1 MADTQVL
8 GTCVFGRAGSSPA
21 SRTQLQVRSYSS
33 YVAKKSA
40 AKIKMEAA
48 EIKRAAAARREEK
61 KLKNINPATNDDV
74 DLDYYASVDQ
84 AWVEI
89 GLAAPARRAL
99 IDDGLFKLSDL
110 RKTSLAAVKELH
122 GMGPNAIRILISE
135 MKKADLSFRK

>member
-1 MADTQVL
+1 M
-8 GTCVFGRAGSSPA
+8 
-21 SRTQLQVRSYSS
+21 
-33 YVAKKSA
+33 AKKSA

-48 EIKRAAAARREEK
+48 EVKRAAAARREK
-61 KLKNINPATNDDV
+61 KRSQKLSAQSQCAVTNGEV
-74 DLDYYASVDQ
+74 DLEYYASVDG
-84 AWVEI
+84 AWVEL

-122 GMGPNAIRILISE
+122 GMGPNAIRILTTA

>member
-1 MADTQVL
+1 M
-8 GTCVFGRAGSSPA
+8 
-21 SRTQLQVRSYSS
+21 
-33 YVAKKSA
+33 AKKSP
-40 AKIKMEAA
+40 AKIKKEAA

-61 KLKNINPATNDDV
+61 KLQRSNFSAQTDSSNSDI

-84 AWVEI
+84 AWREL

-99 IDDGLFKLSDL
+99 IDDGFFKLSDL

-122 GMGPNAIRILISE
+122 GMGPNAIRILTTE

>member
-1 MADTQVL
+1 M
-8 GTCVFGRAGSSPA
+8 
-21 SRTQLQVRSYSS
+21 
-33 YVAKKSA
+33 AKKSA

-61 KLKNINPATNDDV
+61 KSRNTIPVSNDDV